1 LQPIANLSFSIV
13 ILLFYKFVFQSIS
26 RSSRLVNQHL
36 QKSCK
41 RWFTNRKR
49 RGINNHNLKK
59 GEQPPKTADRSPIGL
74 LHSKGGSIMTIEAK
88 LERIA
93 TALEALVSSELKEP
107 AKTKEPTKTKEPA
120 KTKEPESEV
129 PDLPS
134 LDDVIKVL
142 SAFMKKEGRDA
153 ALALLKKYG
162 GTRASDIAE
171 EDRAAFMKEAS

>member
-1 LQPIANLSFSIV
+1 
-13 ILLFYKFVFQSIS
+13 
-26 RSSRLVNQHL
+26 
-36 QKSCK
+36 
-41 RWFTNRKR
+41 
-49 RGINNHNLKK
+49 
-59 GEQPPKTADRSPIGL
+59 
-74 LHSKGGSIMTIEAK
+74 MTIEAK

-93 TALEALVSSELKEP
+93 TALEALVSSELKEST
-107 AKTKEPTKTKEPA
+107 KTKIKEPTKTKTKEPA
-120 KTKEPESEV
+120 KTKEPEPEPEV

>member
-1 LQPIANLSFSIV
+1 
-13 ILLFYKFVFQSIS
+13 
-26 RSSRLVNQHL
+26 
-36 QKSCK
+36 
-41 RWFTNRKR
+41 
-49 RGINNHNLKK
+49 
-59 GEQPPKTADRSPIGL
+59 
-74 LHSKGGSIMTIEAK
+74 MTIEAK

-107 AKTKEPTKTKEPA
+107 TKTKTKTKEPA
-120 KTKEPESEV
+120 KTKEPEPEPEPEV

>member
-1 LQPIANLSFSIV
+1 
-13 ILLFYKFVFQSIS
+13 
-26 RSSRLVNQHL
+26 
-36 QKSCK
+36 
-41 RWFTNRKR
+41 
-49 RGINNHNLKK
+49 
-59 GEQPPKTADRSPIGL
+59 
-74 LHSKGGSIMTIEAK
+74 MTIEAK

-107 AKTKEPTKTKEPA
+107 TKTKTKEPTKTKTKEPA
-120 KTKEPESEV
+120 KTKEPEPEV

>member
-1 LQPIANLSFSIV
+1 LRLLSALNS
-13 ILLFYKFVFQSIS
+13 
-26 RSSRLVNQHL
+26 
-36 QKSCK
+36 KS
-41 RWFTNRKR
+41 
-49 RGINNHNLKK
+49 
-59 GEQPPKTADRSPIGL
+59 PPKPKPKSP
-74 LHSKGGSIMTIEAK
+74 K
-88 LERIA
+88 
-93 TALEALVSSELKEP
+93 
-107 AKTKEPTKTKEPA
+107 TKTKEPA
-120 KTKEPESEV
+120 KTKEPEPEPEV

>member
-1 LQPIANLSFSIV
+1 
-13 ILLFYKFVFQSIS
+13 
-26 RSSRLVNQHL
+26 
-36 QKSCK
+36 
-41 RWFTNRKR
+41 
-49 RGINNHNLKK
+49 
-59 GEQPPKTADRSPIGL
+59 
-74 LHSKGGSIMTIEAK
+74 MTIEAK

-107 AKTKEPTKTKEPA
+107 TKTKTKEPA
-120 KTKEPESEV
+120 KTKEPEPEPEV